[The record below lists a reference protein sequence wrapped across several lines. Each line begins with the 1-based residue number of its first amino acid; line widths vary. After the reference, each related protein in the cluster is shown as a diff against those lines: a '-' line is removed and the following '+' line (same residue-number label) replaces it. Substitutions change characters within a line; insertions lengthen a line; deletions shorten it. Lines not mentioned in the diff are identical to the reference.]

1 MKPRFLESASSSTG
15 PRFWRVS
22 GRVSSPRKR
31 QRVGSARAVVS
42 LVADEFADVP
52 DEALEQRLV
61 QLAFSKDG
69 GRRIEAQKSAIR
81 SVLKLRR
88 ERRESSRVEG
98 TVRRAT
104 ELVNAVRPK
113 RYRITEDEMNPH
125 EAAAIVTEPRW
136 AKVYATDAEIAAALQ
151 DLRKRI
157 TRRRTSRQ

>member
-1 MKPRFLESASSSTG
+1 M
-15 PRFWRVS
+15 
-22 GRVSSPRKR
+22 
-31 QRVGSARAVVS
+31 S

-88 ERRESSRVEG
+88 ERRESSRVED

-104 ELVNAVRPK
+104 ELVNAARPE

-136 AKVYATDAEIAAALQ
+136 AKVYATDREIAAALR
-151 DLRKRI
+151 DLRKRS
-157 TRRRTSRQ
+157 RRRRRARQ